1 MPLPFFPQGECR
13 LLLLLLA
20 GFQCLH
26 CMSVAFLKTVPLVLH
41 LLELFLCLLCLFSGG
56 IIRGILL
63 RACLPE
69 CTLPH
74 ALFCQ
79 LSFQFFL
86 LSGSGLLQDTQ
97 FTLPHQQILQYL
109 ICLFVF
115 LSPPCSLL
123 FQGVPVLFGLFRFY
137 LNRFPLLPQL
147 HHLFRQGLHAV
158 FHTAGLLSRFL
169 FLLPQALLHLPA
181 VENVVFTDCHR
192 RFQLGGFF
200 LCLLNLL
207 ANFLHFQRAFLHTPI
222 AVLHLCICPLDLPF
236 GILVFRLCL

>member
-1 MPLPFFPQGECR
+1 
-13 LLLLLLA
+13 
-20 GFQCLH
+20 
-26 CMSVAFLKTVPLVLH
+26 MSVAFLKTVPLVLH

-56 IIRGILL
+56 VIRGILL

-79 LSFQFFL
+79 LGFQFFL

-97 FTLPHQQILQYL
+97 FTLTHQQILQYL
-109 ICLFVF
+109 VCLFVF

-158 FHTAGLLSRFL
+158 SILR
-169 FLLPQALLHLPA
+169 
-181 VENVVFTDCHR
+181 DC
-192 RFQLGGFF
+192 
-200 LCLLNLL
+200 
-207 ANFLHFQRAFLHTPI
+207 
-222 AVLHLCICPLDLPF
+222 
-236 GILVFRLCL
+236 